1 MDDDNIL
8 SEVETLILM
17 VLETGSAKECK
28 ERVTKCHTVPGWEI
42 VNDDQGKLLKLPDMA
57 PSSVFTTQ
65 LGTDGHERLF
75 SRDYKDLLCHPVEI
89 FGDSAETAM
98 IVKDTLTVKWTGF
111 RRLKKPP
118 EHVVCLGKA
127 DIWYEHHYR
136 EYTQGGKPFYQKRL
150 AIFDKNGRPLPA
162 KKYSHW
168 VSYDNGIDTI
178 LHASLIEDALRAES
192 MLATISD
199 VSELKFPVPLDSYK
213 ELFIIRDAPLTTA
226 GRKKAILHWVAKHLR
241 TSPKG
246 KESQVKAHTRGVD
259 TFDLAGIKVTL
270 TPNVRRMA
278 A

>member
-1 MDDDNIL
+1 MNDDNIL

-17 VLETGSAKECK
+17 LLETKSARESKE
-28 ERVTKCHTVPGWEI
+28 VVIKCHSVPGWQI
-42 VNDDQGKLLKLPDMA
+42 VNDDQGKLLKLPDMS
-57 PSSVFTTQ
+57 PSSAFTTQ
-65 LGTDGHERLF
+65 LGTDGNERLF
-75 SRDYKDLLCHPVEI
+75 SRDFRDLLCHPVDI
-89 FGDSAETAM
+89 LGDTAET
-98 IVKDTLTVKWTGF
+98 VLLDNDTVKWTGF
-111 RRLKKPP
+111 RRLKKMPS
-118 EHVVCLGKA
+118 HVVCLGKA
-127 DIWYEHHYR
+127 DILYEHHYR
-136 EYTQGGKPFYQKRL
+136 QFTQGAKPVYQKRL
-150 AIFDKNGRPLPA
+150 AIFDKSGRPLPA

-178 LHASLIEDALRAES
+178 LHASVIEDAMRAGS

-199 VSELKFPVPLDSYK
+199 ATELKFPVPLDSYK
-213 ELFIIRDAPLTTA
+213 ELFIIRDAPLTPA

-259 TFDLAGIKVTL
+259 TFYLAGIKVTL